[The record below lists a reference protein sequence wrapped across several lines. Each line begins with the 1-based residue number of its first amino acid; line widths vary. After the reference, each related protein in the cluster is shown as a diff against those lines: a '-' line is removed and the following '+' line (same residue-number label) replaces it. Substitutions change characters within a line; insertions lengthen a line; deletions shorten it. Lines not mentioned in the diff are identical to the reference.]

1 MEEPRNAELV
11 ALRRRVDRERRAR
24 LEAERLLETRSR
36 ELFESNAE
44 LERRLRQIEEKDAI
58 LQILTAPIIDV
69 WERVLLVPL
78 SGRVDAS
85 MAGRLTSEILEAAG
99 RRATAWVIFDA
110 SGVIGLGD
118 EALEMMT
125 RIVDALRLLGIDV
138 VITGIRPAIAGLIAT
153 AGVRVPA
160 IPGPPSVS
168 GRVTRRSVCSTNSRA
183 RPPSIRE

>member
-125 RIVDALRLLGIDV
+125 RIVDALRLLGVDV

-160 IPGPPSVS
+160 TAI
-168 GRVTRRSVCSTNSRA
+168 RRDLAEGLRYCIEQLPR
-183 RPPSIRE
+183 R